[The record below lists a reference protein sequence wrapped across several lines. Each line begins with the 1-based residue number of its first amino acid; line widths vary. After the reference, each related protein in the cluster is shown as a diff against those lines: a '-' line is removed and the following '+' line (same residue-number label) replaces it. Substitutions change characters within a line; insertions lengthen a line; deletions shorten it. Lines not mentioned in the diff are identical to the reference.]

1 MELGLN
7 ITFDMSV
14 YLQKLIDFISYYWY
28 DYQQFQGYAAW
39 LIISCSA
46 LVEITL
52 KEIQRFQGVFSENLR
67 SLSPDIIVVLQAEM
81 GFLWPISSIEASFV
95 KGWLECDTSCNAW
108 FSYKWGQFN
117 CVRMF
122 WCHILRI
129 IPLTCLKPKFFF
141 ANFKFEFYNLIRLSY
156 LIFCCKRTK
165 SWTSSLRKSF
175 LILTRSDFE
184 EVNVVTCWDKKNVIR
199 IT

>member
-1 MELGLN
+1 MQRLGRDNLKRN
-7 ITFDMSV
+7 PT
-14 YLQKLIDFISYYWY
+14 LPRRLLGKLAFIE
-28 DYQQFQGYAAW
+28 AR
-39 LIISCSA
+39 
-46 LVEITL
+46 TL
-52 KEIQRFQGVFSENLR
+52 LLFCKLK
-67 SLSPDIIVVLQAEM
+67 L
-81 GFLWPISSIEASFV
+81 GFLCPISSIEASFV

-156 LIFCCKRTK
+156 LIYCCQRTK
-165 SWTSSLRKSF
+165 SWTSSLRKSV

-184 EVNVVTCWDKKNVIR
+184 EVNVVTCWDKKKCDSYHLTVASKCGPSETKTSDCRYLQNV
-199 IT
+199 T